1 MTNDTVDTRTCRERQ
16 DEAIDRLVAQ
26 ADLVAEVSQFLLSEM
41 TSLRA
46 RVAAL
51 EAATVAVPILG
62 SVDSATGAVTW
73 TGQPPEVRP

>member
-1 MTNDTVDTRTCRERQ
+1 MTNESVDTRTCRERQ

-51 EAATVAVPILG
+51 EDATVDVP
-62 SVDSATGAVTW
+62 DRTT
-73 TGQPPEVRP
+73 PEVTP